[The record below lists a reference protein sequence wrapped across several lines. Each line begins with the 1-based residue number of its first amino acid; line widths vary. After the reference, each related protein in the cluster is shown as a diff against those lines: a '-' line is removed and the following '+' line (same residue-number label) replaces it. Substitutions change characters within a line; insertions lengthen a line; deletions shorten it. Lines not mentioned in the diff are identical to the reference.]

1 MVRFLVVTS
10 LRFGRGRILRV
21 VFYSDSVASS
31 PSANKLRLLWMLS
44 MEWHFVARAMTSPFF
59 AKDAGDAKI
68 SAPDGYWLLFKAGS
82 QLPMPHLLL
91 IQIQN

>member
-10 LRFGRGRILRV
+10 LRFRRGRILQEI
-21 VFYSDSVASS
+21 FNSVASS